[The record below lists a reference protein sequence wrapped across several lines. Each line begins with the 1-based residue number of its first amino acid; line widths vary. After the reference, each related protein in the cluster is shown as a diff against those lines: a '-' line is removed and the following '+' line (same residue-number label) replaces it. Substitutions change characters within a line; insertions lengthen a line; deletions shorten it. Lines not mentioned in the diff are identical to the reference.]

1 MANLIPDNNTINSVE
16 KGRGWHGNSE
26 GHKRAGRLGGLARS
40 RRNKDNEPSEPQ
52 EPLE

>member
-1 MANLIPDNNTINSVE
+1 MANQARGDDATNSQE

-40 RRNKDNEPSEPQ
+40 RRNKEQESDDNSQ
-52 EPLE
+52 NR

>member
-1 MANLIPDNNTINSVE
+1 MANSTESSNSVE

-40 RRNKDNEPSEPQ
+40 KRNKENSSDQNREE
-52 EPLE
+52 

>member
-1 MANLIPDNNTINSVE
+1 MANSTSGSNTVNSQE

-26 GHKRAGRLGGLARS
+26 GHKKAGRLGGLARS
-40 RRNKDNEPSEPQ
+40 RRNKDNKPSEPQ